1 MTHTRHLIVDG
12 ANILHAWPDLR
23 RLAVRDR
30 AAARAQLVQQLTPIH
45 DSGEARVTIVF
56 DGRGDEL
63 VIERPFTHTTFS
75 VVYTP
80 SSLTADDVIEQMVA
94 NSSNRN
100 ECIVATDDNGERE
113 TVSALGA
120 TTLRSE
126 DLTAWL
132 ERAQSRQRSV
142 VQNLRES
149 NTRAWKK
156 S

>member
-23 RLAVRDR
+23 RLAVHDR
-30 AAARAQLVQQLTPIH
+30 AAARAQLAQQLTPIH

-63 VIERPFTHTTFS
+63 VIERPFMHATFS

-94 NSSNRN
+94 NSADRN
-100 ECIVATDDNGERE
+100 DCIVATDDNGERE

-142 VQNLRES
+142 VQKLKES
-149 NTRAWKK
+149 NSRAWKK